1 MRIELPR
8 FASLTPS
15 PDTDSGQLWPGTVL
29 RAKAM
34 GLNAARPSTCRDAH
48 SVRKFSKQNP
58 PS

>member
-15 PDTDSGQLWPGTVL
+15 PDTDSGRLWPGPAL
-29 RAKAM
+29 CAKAM
-34 GLNAARPSTCRDAH
+34 GLNAAHPSPCRDSH
-48 SVRKFSKQNP
+48 SVRKFSKQKP